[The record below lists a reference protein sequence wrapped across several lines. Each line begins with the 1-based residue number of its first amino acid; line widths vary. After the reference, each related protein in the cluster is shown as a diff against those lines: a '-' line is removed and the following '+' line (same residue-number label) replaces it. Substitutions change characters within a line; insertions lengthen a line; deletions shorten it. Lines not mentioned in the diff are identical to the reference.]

1 MKNRQALI
9 LLFSAN
15 AISGVAQG
23 ISMLAIPWYFARTGD
38 TGRFALMY
46 VLTNVLSF
54 FWVPYAGTLIDRFN
68 RKYLFMALTA
78 VSAILLFSV
87 AGFGFSR
94 DGLPWYVVAGVFTI
108 TFLNYNLHFP
118 TLYTFV
124 QEITEQRHYSWIT
137 SVIEVMN
144 QVTSMLAG
152 AGAAILLE
160 GTRSG
165 RLNIFGF
172 QVETGWEIEPWTI
185 YEIFALDGST
195 YVLSFLIIALIRF
208 VPLAERQAE
217 TGSVF
222 RRLRVGFDWLRG
234 HPNIFLFGVASYSI
248 FATVLIVVFYLGAK
262 YVSDHL
268 QLGGDVYA
276 ASEMYFAL
284 GSILAGIAVQRL
296 FQWTNRPVAIII
308 NTLLAGVIFAVLAL
322 TKGGFIF
329 YLMLFLLGYSN
340 AGTRV
345 LRTTYLFN
353 HVPNQ
358 VFGRAGS
365 IFFLTNIIFRTA
377 FLLLFALP
385 FFQRDN
391 HVIYSMALLSAFLF
405 LAAAVL
411 IRYYPRLVSK
421 KHELPLAPE

>member
-9 LLFSAN
+9 LLFTAN

-38 TGRFALMY
+38 MGRFALMY

-68 RKYLFMALTA
+68 RKHLFMVLTA
-78 VSAILLFSV
+78 VSAALLFAV
-87 AGFGFSR
+87 AAFGFSR
-94 DGLPWYVVAGVFTI
+94 EGLPWYVVAGVFTI

-124 QEITEQRHYSWIT
+124 QEITEQRHYGWIT

-160 GTRSG
+160 GTRGG

-172 QVETGWEIEPWTI
+172 QVQTGWEIEPWTI

-195 YVLSFLIIALIRF
+195 YVLSFLIISLISY
-208 VPLAERQAE
+208 VPLAERHAE
-217 TGSVF
+217 TGSVI
-222 RRLRVGFDWLRG
+222 RRLRVGYDWLRR

-248 FATVLIVVFYLGAK
+248 FVTVLIVVFYLGAK

-284 GSILAGIAVQRL
+284 GSILAGLAVQRVY
-296 FQWTNRPVAIII
+296 QWTTRPMGVIL
-308 NTLLAGVIFAVLAL
+308 NTFLAGAVFTTLAL
-322 TKGGFIF
+322 TKGGFLF
-329 YLMLFLLGYSN
+329 YLMLFLLGYTN

-358 VFGRAGS
+358 IFGRAGS
-365 IFFLTNIIFRTA
+365 IFFLTNIVFRTV

-385 FFQRDN
+385 FFQRGN
-391 HVIYSMALLSAFLF
+391 NVIYAMALLGAFLF
-405 LAAAVL
+405 LAGMVL
-411 IRYYPRLVSK
+411 IRYYSSFIAEK
-421 KHELPLAPE
+421 KEVFQPEK